1 MKEKNRSVVPQVIT
15 YLKTHGILTG
25 FLVICILLSIAT
37 PTFLSV
43 SNITTVLK
51 QVSCIGIA
59 SIGVGLLIIMNC
71 IDLSIGSMFAL
82 NGVIAGLMVSS
93 GAGGY
98 ALPSVVGFMAG
109 ILSGII
115 FSGITGVIVA
125 KGRIPAFIVTL
136 GTQSIARGLA
146 LIFAHGMPVGNFPD
160 SFCFIGTSSAF
171 GVFPWLVIIYV
182 LVIIVMNFIMKK
194 RPFGRHLYAV
204 GGNEEAAKVAGINVD
219 RVKIQAYLIEGFLVG
234 LGAVMMASRLKS
246 AAPALGQGYEGDAIA
261 GCIIGGVS
269 FTGGIGTVFD
279 MVLGALVIGVIN
291 NGMDLLGVDA
301 FYKNVVK
308 GSIIILAVL
317 MDRKRAGRG

>member
-1 MKEKNRSVVPQVIT
+1 MKDIKRRDLSYYLKNR
-15 YLKTHGILTG
+15 GILLG
-25 FLVICILLSIAT
+25 FIVICVALSIAT
-37 PTFLSV
+37 PTFLTV

-82 NGVIAGLMVSS
+82 NGVVAGVVVSTS
-93 GAGGY
+93 AGGY
-98 ALPSVVGFMAG
+98 GLPPVVGFIAG
-109 ILSGII
+109 IAAGVI
-115 FSGITGVIVA
+115 FSGVTGVIVA
-125 KGRIPAFIVTL
+125 KGKIPAFIVTL

-146 LIFAHGMPVGNFPD
+146 LILAHGMPVGGFPD
-160 SFCFIGTSSAF
+160 SFSYIGTASIF
-171 GVFPWLVIIYV
+171 GFLPWLVIIYIA
-182 LVIIVMNFIMKK
+182 VILIMDFVMKK

-219 RVKIQAYLIEGFLVG
+219 KVKIQAYLIEGLLIG
-234 LGAVMMASRLKS
+234 LASVMMASRLKS
-246 AAPALGQGYEGDAIA
+246 AAPALGTGYEGDAIA

-269 FTGGIGTVFD
+269 FTGGIGSVFD

-301 FYKNVVK
+301 FYKYVVK
-308 GSIIILAVL
+308 GSIIVLAVL
-317 MDRKRAGRG
+317 VDRKRAGRG

>member
-1 MKEKNRSVVPQVIT
+1 MKDTNKKDISY
-15 YLKTHGILTG
+15 YLKNHGILIG
-25 FLVICILLSIAT
+25 FIVICVLLSIAT
-37 PTFLSV
+37 PTFLTI

-51 QVSCIGIA
+51 QTACIGIA

-82 NGVIAGLMVSS
+82 NGVVAGLVVST
-93 GAGGY
+93 GVGGY
-98 ALPSVVGFMAG
+98 GLPPVAGFLAG
-109 ILSGII
+109 IASGII
-115 FSGITGVIVA
+115 FSGLTGIVVA

-146 LIFAHGMPVGNFPD
+146 LILAHGMPVGNFPD
-160 SFCFIGTSSAF
+160 SFSYIGTSSVF
-171 GVFPWLVIIYV
+171 GFLPWLVIIYIA
-182 LVIIVMNFIMKK
+182 VIIIMNFVMKK

-219 RVKIQAYLIEGFLVG
+219 RIKIQAYLIEGFLVG
-234 LGAVMMASRLKS
+234 LASVMMASRLKS
-246 AAPALGQGYEGDAIA
+246 AAPGLGTGYEGDAIA

-291 NGMDLLGVDA
+291 NGMDLLGIDA
-301 FYKNVVK
+301 FYKYVVK
-308 GSIIILAVL
+308 GSIIVLAVL
-317 MDRKRAGRG
+317 VDRKRAGRG

>member
-1 MKEKNRSVVPQVIT
+1 MNSTNKKDFSY
-15 YLKTHGILTG
+15 YLKNHGILLG
-25 FLVICILLSIAT
+25 FIVICVALSLAT
-37 PTFLSV
+37 PTFLTV

-51 QVSCIGIA
+51 QTACIGIA

-82 NGVIAGLMVSS
+82 NGVVAGLAVST
-93 GAGGY
+93 GTGGY
-98 ALPSVVGFMAG
+98 GLPFPVAILAG
-109 ILSGII
+109 IVSGIV
-115 FSGITGVIVA
+115 FSGLTGLVVA

-146 LIFAHGMPVGNFPD
+146 LILAHGMPVGNFPD
-160 SFCFIGTSSAF
+160 SFCYIGTESVF
-171 GVFPWLVIIYV
+171 GFLPWLVIIYIA
-182 LVIIVMNFIMKK
+182 VIIIMNFVMKK

-219 RVKIQAYLIEGFLVG
+219 KIKIQAYLIEGLLIG
-234 LGAVMMASRLKS
+234 LASVMMASRLKS
-246 AAPALGQGYEGDAIA
+246 AAPGLGTGYEGDAIA

-279 MVLGALVIGVIN
+279 MVLGALIIGVIN

-301 FYKNVVK
+301 FYKYVVK

-317 MDRKRAGRG
+317 VDRKRAGRG